1 MHRDG
6 LGPNSAPIAAGA
18 IVQLERAESSGKCG
32 FNRRGFPRR
41 TEFLEGTPVMGK
53 KSDNFGFGPEVPPEL
68 QKAIDE
74 VAAKVVSEM
83 SPLEMGLLR
92 YPFAE
97 PVKLERVPKEVIK
110 DHLTRYTKAELK
122 RGQFFRVG
130 DKYTF
135 FMDHKAKAKR
145 EWQS

>member
-1 MHRDG
+1 
-6 LGPNSAPIAAGA
+6 
-18 IVQLERAESSGKCG
+18 
-32 FNRRGFPRR
+32 
-41 TEFLEGTPVMGK
+41 MGK
-53 KSDNFGFGPEVPPEL
+53 KSDNFRFGPEVPPEL
-68 QKAIDE
+68 EKAIDE

-135 FMDHKAKAKR
+135 FVIAHTSR
-145 EWQS
+145 STRRWRRSVRPGCCGWPETV

>member
-1 MHRDG
+1 LTYPG
-6 LGPNSAPIAAGA
+6 
-18 IVQLERAESSGKCG
+18 IVGSKDED
-32 FNRRGFPRR
+32 FRR
-41 TEFLEGTPVMGK
+41 TEFLESTPVMGK

-68 QKAIDE
+68 EKAIDE

-97 PVKLERVPKEVIK
+97 PVKLKRVPKEVIK